1 MLYDQGRTMPR
12 IRQGDIHDYDFGPVI
27 GAELSGRRPA
37 LIISANEFNGSY
49 RTAIALPMSTTMP
62 AERYRTRQHV
72 HVADTDSWAS
82 TRQVKAVQQRRLG
95 AIMGRASPDELDDAI
110 ESLARRFTTR
120 HRPGEAATPE
130 GMLPIDAGSLWRL
143 PVTGSGGA
151 VFLTTVLVVDYNAG
165 NNLAIMVEVE
175 EREARHGAPG
185 DVPITVLDS
194 NVAATALV
202 QRVRTIDAGERNL
215 TAAGLAHSEGVG
227 AVISRLL
234 SVIQRPEA

>member
-1 MLYDQGRTMPR
+1 MPR

-27 GAELSGRRPA
+27 GAELSGSRPA
-37 LIISANEFNGSY
+37 LIISTDEFNGSY
-49 RTAIALPMSTTMP
+49 GTAIALPMSTTMP

-72 HVADTDSWAS
+72 HIADTDSWAS
-82 TRQVKAVQQRRLG
+82 TRQVKAVQQPRLG

-120 HRPGEAATPE
+120 HRPGEVATPE
-130 GMLPIDAGSLWRL
+130 GIIPIDAGTLWRL

-165 NNLAIMVEVE
+165 NNLAITVEVE
-175 EREARHGAPG
+175 EREARSGAPG
-185 DVPITVLDS
+185 DVPIIVPDS
-194 NVAATALV
+194 NVEMTALLP
-202 QRVRTIDAGERNL
+202 RVRTIDAGERDL
-215 TAAGLAHSEGVG
+215 TAAGPVRLEGVG

-234 SVIQRPEA
+234 SVIQHPEA